1 MARISAAKFTNRD
14 ILVTGTDPS
23 TGEYLSAAQRK
34 ALFRKQKISSN
45 QVFRKPGAI
54 VKAGSS
60 AITPDAGANVNVLN
74 VRVIAIEKQ
83 VAFLAK
89 ALDKEAEALL
99 NMYYKEDFE
108 FYEKF
113 LNKKTNRSHEYE
125 VA

>member
-54 VKAGSS
+54 VKVGSS

-89 ALDKEAEALL
+89 ALDKEAELEKKSQR
-99 NMYYKEDFE
+99 N
-108 FYEKF
+108 YEKRV
-113 LNKKTNRSHEYE
+113 LQQEEKKLRSGEE
-125 VA
+125 I